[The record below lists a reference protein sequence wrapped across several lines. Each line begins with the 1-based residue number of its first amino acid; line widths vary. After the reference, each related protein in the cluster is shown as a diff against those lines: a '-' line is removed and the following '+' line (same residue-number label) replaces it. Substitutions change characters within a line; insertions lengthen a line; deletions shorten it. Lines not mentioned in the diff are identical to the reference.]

1 MKKLTQR
8 RWAACQAIQTL
19 GPAASSAAPELVEI
33 FKSNDQYDLNAATM
47 ALHAIGI
54 NAEICER
61 LNALMEKG
69 GLSVS
74 ARAQIVSALGNVK
87 PPSQRSLNVLVAA
100 LRDSSAYVPGR
111 AAETLG
117 RLGVRTPE
125 IVAGLKQLQSN
136 STNGSDV
143 VASSLALWEL
153 EKDPS
158 LVLAP
163 VFRILDDQMSKPV
176 VRMPGRGQG
185 GQGVTAPDQLF
196 MGAAELFRKMHLN
209 EPEKSRA
216 LALLEAWGEKSRRIF
231 IQMLLLPAMVELG
244 LPRERCLEICKTG
257 LDQEEDY
264 LRIQAAR
271 LLTVVSDKHYVTERD
286 LYSLSHDSFVG
297 VRVYAAKVHWLKYRQ
312 ANAVVPVLIEALD
325 RSKHQSYFYKEIQP
339 VALAALADIGP
350 GAQEA
355 TGTLEK
361 LTRDPNPEIA
371 KLASEAL
378 VKIRK

>member
-1 MKKLTQR
+1 MQ
-8 RWAACQAIQTL
+8 
-19 GPAASSAAPELVEI
+19 
-33 FKSNDQYDLNAATM
+33 DLNAATM

-54 NAEICER
+54 NAEICQR
-61 LNALMEKG
+61 LNALMETG
-69 GLSVS
+69 GLSES
-74 ARAQIVSALGNVK
+74 ARSQIVRALGSVK
-87 PPSQRSLNVLVAA
+87 PPSQQSLNVLVAA
-100 LRDSSAYVPGR
+100 LRDPSAYVPGR

-158 LVLAP
+158 LVLSP

-176 VRMPGRGQG
+176 VSIPGRGQ
-185 GQGVTAPDQLF
+185 VATAPDQFF
-196 MGAAELFRKMHLN
+196 MKAAELFRKMPLN

-216 LALLEAWGEKSRRIF
+216 LALLEGWGKSRRIY

-244 LPRERCLEICKTG
+244 LPREKCLEICKTG
-257 LDQEEDY
+257 LDQKEDHY
-264 LRIQAAR
+264 RVQAAR
-271 LLTVVSDKHYVTERD
+271 LLTVVNEKHSVND
-286 LYSLSHDSFVG
+286 LDLDSLIHDSFVG